1 MFGNHTSRV
10 DIALTAAGSVQWS
23 LGRVISSS
31 TAISPRSIAAVFSDA
46 ARSDAAA
53 LLLWDP
59 TLGSPDPKVVE
70 QLLAQT
76 AEVHHAGLQLGQ
88 AGRPRV
94 VDFIEPLW
102 MHNCDVPAD
111 RESTSWRMSFRAC
124 LIRRTVL
131 QQMAGPC
138 EEFHSLD
145 AAALELGFRW
155 LKRGVFVRH
164 TPLLIGDRDLP
175 ASPVDVHDELLF
187 ARRGFGQSWMLWA
200 ATRAPLVGAWSAAD
214 SARHVAS
221 SFGWSPPV
229 LETFRRDSVATTRRG
244 TERVS
249 VLVPTIERYPYLRVL
264 LDQLRHQTVKP
275 HEIVVIDQTPVADR
289 EPELPKEFTDLPLRW
304 ITLDRAGQCSS
315 RNAGL
320 LATTGDHVLF
330 VDDDDEIEPTL
341 IELHL
346 QALARFDND
355 VSCGVA
361 HEEGIA
367 QLPENFTFGRS
378 SDVFPTNNTMIR
390 KALLKRTG
398 LFDLAYDRQQRAD
411 ADLGMRVH
419 LTGALM
425 VLNPEVEVLHHHAP
439 RGGLRKHRARV
450 ITYASS
456 RNTLLQR
463 HLPSPSELYLG
474 KRYFGDTR
482 VREALWQRTFG
493 TFSAH
498 GDFFRRVAKGTLGAL
513 FLPDTVQKMKQ
524 ISASA
529 QTMLDQRQQIPELP

>member
-1 MFGNHTSRV
+1 MLTSQATNSPRAMAG
-10 DIALTAAGSVQWS
+10 IFAEAAG
-23 LGRVISSS
+23 GG
-31 TAISPRSIAAVFSDA
+31 AD
-46 ARSDAAA
+46 A
-53 LLLWDP
+53 LLIWDP
-59 TLGSPDPKVVE
+59 ALGSPNPDVVLG
-70 QLLAQT
+70 LLGKT
-76 AEVHHAGLQLGQ
+76 AEVHHAGLCLGQ
-88 AGRPRV
+88 GRRPRV

-111 RESTSWRMSFRAC
+111 RESTSWRVSFRAC
-124 LIRRTVL
+124 LIRRSVL
-131 QQMAGPC
+131 EQMSGPC
-138 EEFHSLD
+138 PDFHSLD
-145 AAALELGFRW
+145 GAALELGFRW

-164 TPLLIGDRDLP
+164 TPLLTGGRELAGEP
-175 ASPVDVHDELLF
+175 LDVHDELLF
-187 ARRGFGQSWMLWA
+187 ARRGFGQSWMWWA
-200 ATRAPLVGAWSAAD
+200 ASRAPLVGAWSPAE
-214 SARHVAS
+214 SARHGAS
-221 SFGWSPPV
+221 SFAWPMPP
-229 LETFRRDSVATTRRG
+229 LETFRRSSVPPRRRG
-244 TERVS
+244 NERVS

-264 LDQLRHQTVKP
+264 LDQLRRQTVRP
-275 HEIVVIDQTPVADR
+275 HEIVVIDQTPLADR
-289 EPELPKEFTDLPLRW
+289 EPDLPKEFTDLPLRW

-320 LATTGDHVLF
+320 LETTGDHILF
-330 VDDDDEIEPTL
+330 VDDDDEIEPSL

-346 QALARFDND
+346 QALARFDSD

-367 QLPENFTFGRS
+367 ALPENFTFTRA

-390 KALLKRTG
+390 KALLKQTG

-456 RNTLLQR
+456 RNKLLQR

-498 GDFFRRVAKGTLGAL
+498 GDFVQRVAKGTLGAL
-513 FLPDTVQKMKQ
+513 FLPDTVQKMRQ

-529 QTMLDQRQQIPELP
+529 QMMLEQRQAIPELP

>member
-1 MFGNHTSRV
+1 MQTPRTPRI
-10 DIALTAAGSVQWS
+10 DIALLAPGTISWR
-23 LGRVISSS
+23 LGRVV
-31 TAISPRSIAAVFSDA
+31 ANVVVSPQTIGGIFSEASASDA
-46 ARSDAAA
+46 DA

-59 TLGSPDPKVVE
+59 ALGTPDPEVVL
-70 QLLAQT
+70 QLFGQT
-76 AEVHHAGLQLGQ
+76 TEVHHAGLCLGQ
-88 AGRPRV
+88 QRRPRV

-111 RESTSWRMSFRAC
+111 IESTSWRMSLRAC
-124 LIRRTVL
+124 LIRRSVL
-131 QQMAGPC
+131 EQMSGPC
-138 EEFHSLD
+138 AEFHSLD
-145 AAALELGFRW
+145 AVALELGFRW

-164 TPLLIGDRDLP
+164 TPLLVGGREL
-175 ASPVDVHDELLF
+175 ASPELDVHDELLF
-187 ARRGFGQSWMLWA
+187 ARRAFGSSWMWWA
-200 ATRAPLVGAWSAAD
+200 ATRAPLVGAWNPAE
-214 SARHVAS
+214 SARQGAAS
-221 SFGWSPPV
+221 FAWPMPAR
-229 LETFRRDSVATTRRG
+229 ETFRRPETPAQPRG
-244 TERVS
+244 NERVS

-264 LDQLRHQTVKP
+264 LDQLRRQTVKP

-289 EPELPKEFTDLPLRW
+289 EPALPDEFRDLPLRW

-320 LATTGDHVLF
+320 LATTGDHILF
-330 VDDDDEIEPTL
+330 VDDDDEVEPTL

-346 QALARFDND
+346 RALARFACD

-367 QLPENFTFGRS
+367 ALPENFTFTRA

-390 KALLKRTG
+390 KTLLKRTG

-498 GDFFRRVAKGTLGAL
+498 GDFVQRVAKGTLGAL
-513 FLPDTVQKMKQ
+513 FLPDTVQKMRQ

-529 QTMLDQRQQIPELP
+529 QAMIDQRQAIPELP